1 MAERTNPN
9 MLFANF
15 NQDYYSCISVGTR
28 KGYSITNCDP
38 FGRVYTKEMLFCTSL
53 IALVG
58 AVHQPHSSPR
68 KLQIVNTERQSIIC
82 KLPFPSSILAVKMNR
97 KTLVVVLETEI
108 YIYDISNMHLLHVM
122 ETAPNPEAICAPNAE
137 NSYLTYPSPVSFL
150 QYLPLHPYTAQQ
162 PTTGDVLLFST
173 MTLTPTNIIRAHK
186 SPLSA
191 LAISPS
197 GTLLATASDKGTVIL
212 DGLPRSTV

>member
-1 MAERTNPN
+1 
-9 MLFANF
+9 
-15 NQDYYSCISVGTR
+15 
-28 KGYSITNCDP
+28 
-38 FGRVYTKEMLFCTSL
+38 
-53 IALVG
+53 
-58 AVHQPHSSPR
+58 
-68 KLQIVNTERQSIIC
+68 
-82 KLPFPSSILAVKMNR
+82 
-97 KTLVVVLETEI
+97 
-108 YIYDISNMHLLHVM
+108 M

-173 MTLTPTNIIRAHK
+173 TTLSLTNIIRAHK

-212 DGLPRSTV
+212 DGLPRSTVWSRLVWSVPGAERLWQFRRGTREARI